1 VAEPVALLRL
11 GARVR
16 CTDGPLG
23 ELHDIVLDPASRR
36 VTHLGVEVPDE
47 PLKARLVPAELAEL
61 SASAG
66 DILLRCTEAEA
77 HALTPLRE
85 FAYLRPGE
93 HPTVDAEWTIGVRDL
108 ITMPRYEAGAFE
120 GYRPEGEGD
129 VGVIYD
135 RIPKGEAEIRRTS
148 PVLSPQDRE
157 IGTVDGLIIDED
169 RITHLVVRSGH
180 LWRRREVALPVAA
193 VARWSIDE
201 VGIRLS
207 ADELRSY
214 PIDPGTPLTA

>member
-1 VAEPVALLRL
+1 VAEAGARLRL

-23 ELHDIVLDPASRR
+23 ELHDIVLDPARRR

-47 PLKARLVPAELAEL
+47 PLKARLVPVELAEL
-61 SASAG
+61 NADAAA
-66 DILLRCTEAEA
+66 ILLRCTGVEALD
-77 HALTPLRE
+77 LTPLRE

-93 HPTVDAEWTIGVRDL
+93 QPTVSAEWTVGVRDL
-108 ITMPRYEAGAFE
+108 IAMPQYEAGAFE
-120 GYRPEGEGD
+120 GYRPEAEGD
-129 VGVIYD
+129 IGVIYD
-135 RIPKGEAEIRRTS
+135 RIPAGEVEIRRAS
-148 PVLSPQDRE
+148 PVLSPQDHE
-157 IGTVDGLIIDED
+157 VGTVDGLIVDEYG
-169 RITHLVVRSGH
+169 ITHLVVRSGH

-201 VGIRLS
+201 VGVCLS

-214 PIDPGTPLTA
+214 PVDPGTP

>member
-1 VAEPVALLRL
+1 MAEPGARLRL

-16 CTDGPLG
+16 CADGPLG

-36 VTHLGVEVPDE
+36 VTYVGVEVPDE
-47 PLKARLVPAELAEL
+47 PLKARLVPVELAEF
-61 SASAG
+61 SPDG
-66 DILLRCTEAEA
+66 GGIQLRCTETEA

-93 HPTVDAEWTIGVRDL
+93 HPTVDAEWTVGVRDL
-108 ITMPRYEAGAFE
+108 IAMPRYEAGAFE
-120 GYRPEGEGD
+120 GHRPEAEGD
-129 VGVIYD
+129 IGVIYD
-135 RIPKGEAEIRRTS
+135 RIPKGEVEIRRSS
-148 PVLSPQDRE
+148 PVLSPEDRE
-157 IGTVDGLIIDED
+157 IGTVDGLIVDEY
-169 RITHLVVRSGH
+169 RISHLVVRSGH

-214 PIDPGTPLTA
+214 PVDPGTHLTA